1 MRLIIDAGSTKM
13 GWILMEGHEVK
24 AHFVTKGFN
33 PNYSDRHD
41 LENIV
46 SSVETQCY
54 ASQKNMLQDSE
65 TQGIASQK
73 HTLHDKETQGI
84 ASLQDI
90 FYYGTGCGNEQNCQ
104 IIKEVF
110 QNRFPNAEIHVTH
123 DLMAVCHAVLG
134 HEKGIACIL
143 GTGSNSC
150 LYDGEN
156 IVEKAV
162 SLGYLIGDE
171 GSGKHIGSEVMRAY
185 FYGFMP
191 DDLRQKFDTEYHLE
205 LKEFIQQLYHVE
217 QPSKYLAS
225 FAKFAGEHQKQPFI
239 HDLVKN
245 CFKAFI
251 GTSVCRYEGCKT
263 MKVCFIGSVAYHF
276 QDILKESLAEYGLT
290 MGEVMSTPAEGL
302 IRYYQSLPA

>member
-33 PNYSDRHD
+33 PNYSDRQD
-41 LENIV
+41 LENMLV
-46 SSVETQCY
+46 SVETQ
-54 ASQKNMLQDSE
+54 NF
-65 TQGIASQK
+65 
-73 HTLHDKETQGI
+73 
-84 ASLQDI
+84 ASLQTI

-110 QNRFPNAEIHVTH
+110 QNCFPHAEIHVTH

-134 HEKGIACIL
+134 HERGIACIL

-150 LYDGEN
+150 VYDGKD
-156 IVEKAV
+156 IVERAV
-162 SLGYLIGDE
+162 SLGYLVGDE
-171 GSGKHIGSEVMRAY
+171 GSGMHIGREVVRAY

-191 DDLRQKFDTEYHLE
+191 EELRQQFQAVYHLE
-205 LKEFIQQLYHVE
+205 LKDFIQQLYHVE
-217 QPSKYLAS
+217 QPSRYLAS
-225 FAKFAGEHQKQPFI
+225 FAKFAGEHQNHPFI

-245 CFKAFI
+245 CFKAFVEA
-251 GTSVCRYEGCKT
+251 SVCRYVGCET

-276 QDILKESLAEYGLT
+276 KDVLNECLAEYGLT
-290 MGEVMSTPAEGL
+290 MGEVMPTPAEGL
-302 IRYYQSLPA
+302 IRYYQNLLA